1 MIRVD
6 DKRAAVRAACI
17 TAISGLGAFVLLDC
31 PVRAQE
37 AAAAG
42 GEALQEVTVTANRRT
57 ENLQQVPIAVSVITG
72 EMAGSMGVVDT
83 MSLANAVPGLEFNRQ
98 SNASIPFLRGIGTPV
113 GQAGDE
119 PSVAL
124 YVDDVYIP
132 APQASL
138 FNFNT
143 IDRLEV
149 EKGPQGTLFGR
160 NATGGVVQVFTKNP
174 TSTPSLDVEA
184 GYANYD
190 TYYYNG
196 YATGG
201 LTDTLSANIAG
212 YASNQHNGWGT
223 NLFSGNPAYTGWD
236 NGGRAKL
243 LWAPNDKFS
252 ALLTYDID
260 VTRTEVGVAYRPWP
274 GTLAVP
280 GVFPA
285 PEGFY
290 NLDERDSRAINHQQ
304 GASLKLNANFD
315 SFQLVNIASWR
326 QMETSQNFSYNSIP
340 DIAPNLPLAYVSI
353 STPVTTW
360 TEELRLLSPAS
371 SRIRWIGGVF
381 FMHDQAAYDP
391 LNFQGAIT
399 MGLPYIN
406 TYGFQTTKSWS
417 GFADGTLPITDK
429 FNFTGGFRYTSDHRE
444 ATAGT
449 GTIPIPGLNPTGFL
463 PASNSPQ
470 SHTWNEPT
478 YRAVFNYQF
487 TPDLMGYVGYNR
499 GFKSGFYNLVVLPF
513 SPIGPP
519 VQPEL
524 LDAYTLGEKGEFF
537 DHRLRVNTEFFYYK
551 DKDIQVDEV
560 NGAATFITNAA
571 SATFKGVDL
580 DVTWLPVDRLTITAA
595 IEVLDGKYDSFPNG
609 QYWVYQPVAGG
620 NCAFTVVPGGP
631 LPCGGLSTPPN
642 YNPTTGNW
650 NLGGNKTIQSPPFSS
665 YLSASYRVPSTMG
678 PFDLNLAWTRTGSY
692 YADADNGRGQVAPST
707 HFNNKQLILD
717 LINASVN
724 WTSPSGRWH
733 AQLWGRNLANQKYWS
748 FALQDAFE
756 TQYSANAP
764 LTYGVTVGMHF

>member
-1 MIRVD
+1 MISVENE
-6 DKRAAVRAACI
+6 RAALRAACVTVI
-17 TAISGLGAFVLLDC
+17 AGLGALSLVNE
-31 PVRAQE
+31 PARAQE
-37 AAAAG
+37 ATGASDV
-42 GEALQEVTVTANRRT
+42 LQEVTVTANRRQ
-57 ENLQQVPIAVSVITG
+57 ENLQNVPIAVSVITG

-83 MSLANAVPGLEFNRQ
+83 MSLANAIPGLEFNRQ

-124 YVDDVYIP
+124 YVDDVYLP
-132 APQASL
+132 APQSSL

-174 TSTPSLDVEA
+174 TSTPSFDAEV

-190 TYYYNG
+190 TLYYNG

-201 LTDTLSANIAG
+201 ITDTLSANIAA
-212 YASNQHNGWGT
+212 YSSNQHNGWGT
-223 NLFSGNPAYTGWD
+223 NLFNGNPAYTGWD

-243 LWAPNDKFS
+243 LWTPNDKFS

-280 GVFPA
+280 GIPA
-285 PEGFY
+285 PEGFF
-290 NLDERDSRAINHQQ
+290 NVDDRDSRAINHQQ
-304 GASLKLNANFD
+304 GASLKFDANFD
-315 SFQLVNIASWR
+315 SFQLVNIAAWR
-326 QMETSQNFSYNSIP
+326 QMETSQNFSYDSIP
-340 DIAPNLPLAYVSI
+340 DIAPNLPLAFVSI

-360 TEELRLLSPAS
+360 TEELRLLSPSS
-371 SRIRWIGGVF
+371 SRFRWIGGLYY
-381 FMHDQAAYDP
+381 MHDQSAYDP
-391 LNFQGAIT
+391 LNFNGAIT

-406 TYGFQTTKSWS
+406 TYGWQTTKSWS
-417 GFADGTLPITDK
+417 GFADGTLPVTDK
-429 FNFTGGFRYTSDHRE
+429 FNITGGFRYTSDARE

-449 GTIPIPGLNPTGFL
+449 GTPPIPGLNPTGFL
-463 PASNSPQ
+463 PAPNSPQ

-478 YRAVFNYQF
+478 YRAVLNYNF
-487 TPDLMGYVGYNR
+487 TPDFMGYVGYNR

-513 SPIGPP
+513 SPIDPP
-519 VQPEL
+519 VQPEI

-537 DHRLRVNTEFFYYK
+537 DHRLRVNTEAFYYK
-551 DKDIQVDEV
+551 DKNIQVDEV
-560 NGAATFITNAA
+560 KGAATFITNAA

-580 DVTWLPVDRLTITAA
+580 DITWLPVDRLTITAA
-595 IEVLDGKYDSFPNG
+595 IEVLDGHYDSFPNG
-609 QYWVYQPVAGG
+609 QYWVYQPATGG
-620 NCAFTVVPGGP
+620 NCAFSAVPGGP
-631 LPCGGLSTPPN
+631 LPCGGLSTPPG
-642 YNPTTGNW
+642 YNKATGNW
-650 NLGGNKTIQSPPFSS
+650 DLGGNKTIQSPPFSS
-665 YLSASYRVPSTMG
+665 YLSLAYHIPATIG
-678 PFDLNLAWTRTGSY
+678 PFDVAAAWTRTGSY
-692 YADADNGRGQVAPST
+692 YADVDNGAGQVAPST
-707 HFNNKQLILD
+707 PFNNKQLILN
-717 LINASVN
+717 LVNASLT
-724 WTSPSGRWH
+724 WTTNNGHFR

-764 LTYGVTVGMHF
+764 LTYGLTLGLHW